1 MSQGA
6 SIVAEPEENP
16 VRNGL
21 IALVAV
27 AVVVGVL
34 AGLAVMVGSNVL
46 GLGGGGSSSSGS
58 GDVEAGDSLYM
69 PEYVPTE
76 AGSGPLITLVP
87 TGDPDESS
95 SDESE
100 STAEK
105 KPKKKKKKKPDTA
118 ITLSQGAFEV
128 SSGQELY
135 LSGVYPKGEGA
146 SLDIQVRSQGG
157 EWTDFPVDTTVSNGT
172 FSTYVYT
179 SKTGELE
186 WRVIDKASGKTS
198 NAVKVSHG

>member
-1 MSQGA
+1 M
-6 SIVAEPEENP
+6 AEPEENP
-16 VRNGL
+16 VRSGL

-34 AGLAVMVGSNVL
+34 AGIAVMVGSNML
-46 GLGGGGSSSSGS
+46 GLGGGGSSSSAD
-58 GDVEAGDSLYM
+58 GDVEAGDSLYL
-69 PEYVPTE
+69 PDYVPTE

-87 TGDPDESS
+87 TGDPEDESGDD
-95 SDESE
+95 DEA
-100 STAEK
+100 TK
-105 KPKKKKKKKPDTA
+105 KKKAKKKKKKKPNTP
-118 ITLSQGAFEV
+118 ITLTQGAFEV

-146 SLDIQVRSQGG
+146 SLDIQVKSPAG

-186 WRVIDKASGKTS
+186 WRVVDKASGKTS
-198 NAVKVSHG
+198 NAVKVTHG